1 MNRDKHIS
9 RKYRRIRIDC
19 RLIYCH
25 LLAQLTVRSILEYA
39 TKSGALKCILDICL
53 PIPGVCTS
61 LALLCAPSP
70 LVVYAATET
79 EYKVSAFRS
88 PKISSCGRKHKIPP
102 SNTANSLLSIL
113 EKKRHYLLI
122 YSPFLGKNCASAKK
136 KKEKKTYIRVDN

>member
-113 EKKRHYLLI
+113 EKTKTLFIDLF
-122 YSPFLGKNCASAKK
+122 PFFGEELCISK
-136 KKEKKTYIRVDN
+136 KKEKKKTYIRVDN

>member
-88 PKISSCGRKHKIPP
+88 PKISSYGRKHKIPP

-113 EKKRHYLLI
+113 EKKTLFIDLF
-122 YSPFLGKNCASAKK
+122 PFFGEELCISKK
-136 KKEKKTYIRVDN
+136 KKKRRKLT